1 VPLIVAILVL
11 SVVALLGG
19 RTVNFRR
26 IRFLPVLLFAG
37 VGLAA
42 CGGSSAAS
50 PTSTTSAPVTTTT
63 SAPVTTTTAAAA
75 TTTTGAATPTTAA
88 TNYGQQFLN
97 DMAPWNTALK
107 AVTASDELTSQAVI
121 TAAQE
126 AVVSAHSLLGQSW
139 PSNAESD
146 IHTFALSLDTINED
160 VRQDNSNKF
169 NSDLTTLDADANV
182 VRADLNLPS
191 IK

>member
-1 VPLIVAILVL
+1 
-11 SVVALLGG
+11 
-19 RTVNFRR
+19 
-26 IRFLPVLLFAG
+26 
-37 VGLAA
+37 
-42 CGGSSAAS
+42 
-50 PTSTTSAPVTTTT
+50 
-63 SAPVTTTTAAAA
+63 
-75 TTTTGAATPTTAA
+75 
-88 TNYGQQFLN
+88 
-97 DMAPWNTALK
+97 
-107 AVTASDELTSQAVI
+107 VI